1 VINVATERTTP
12 QYNWD
17 AGWNLL
23 NEEDGSGNLTR
34 TFFHDP
40 GKPIGTML
48 AHVDGTAPST
58 TDFLYYFQ
66 DNIGSTTQLRNE
78 DNTFAGDYEYTPYG
92 QSWHAGGATTDHQFT
107 GKYHDTKAD
116 LYYFPYRHY
125 NPSLAR
131 WTTPDPLGMVDGP
144 NMYSY
149 VRNNPANLFDPD
161 GRFAFIM
168 SVLAAAI
175 VRCIVG
181 GGIFAAVEV
190 VRQLMNNRK
199 PRWCETTCQFVAGCL
214 AGVFLINWFAKF
226 AKVMSL
232 NKWAALLLGA
242 TYIAACEGAC
252 EFICRKYRESGGSA
266 ER

>member
-1 VINVATERTTP
+1 MFQCFEMFQGQT
-12 QYNWD
+12 
-17 AGWNLL
+17 
-23 NEEDGSGNLTR
+23 GSGNLTR

-40 GKPIGTML
+40 NKPIGTML

-92 QSWHAGGATTDHQFT
+92 QSWQGGGATTDHQFT

-144 NMYSY
+144 NLYSY
-149 VRNNPANLFDPD
+149 VKSSPVGSFDSLGLISGWQAWFCSVACGLAGIGYCVVVPGLGLACGVILLLLCATICSLRPGPPNCYQSAYNRCMRD
-161 GRFAFIM
+161 STSCRSSRGRKIPGCCSKKA
-168 SVLAAAI
+168 
-175 VRCIVG
+175 RDQC
-181 GGIFAAVEV
+181 
-190 VRQLMNNRK
+190 K
-199 PRWCETTCQFVAGCL
+199 PRRDDCD
-214 AGVFLINWFAKF
+214 
-226 AKVMSL
+226 
-232 NKWAALLLGA
+232 WAYA
-242 TYIAACEGAC
+242 
-252 EFICRKYRESGGSA
+252 
-266 ER
+266 